1 MAKTRQV
8 LDLQDNGLH
17 YSVIY
22 CEGQTNPYRL
32 YKRWYAGP
40 GGEHRKLIEKYAD
53 LRSCLYLLAQL
64 TR

>member
-8 LDLQDNGLH
+8 LDLQDDGQH

-32 YKRWYAGP
+32 YRRWYDR
-40 GGEHRKLIEKYAD
+40 GEHRKLVQKYAD
-53 LRSCLYLLAQL
+53 LQSCLYLLLEL